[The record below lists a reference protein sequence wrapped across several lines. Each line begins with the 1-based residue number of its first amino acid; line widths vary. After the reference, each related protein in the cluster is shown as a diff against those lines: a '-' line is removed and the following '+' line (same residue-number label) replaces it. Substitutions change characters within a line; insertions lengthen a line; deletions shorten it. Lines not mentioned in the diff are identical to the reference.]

1 MPSSPPRILLVDD
14 EELMVATLGRWLA
27 RTGARVATATST
39 AAGLQALADDHDLVI
54 TDLNLGDGLGTEL
67 VAALDAAGHRAR
79 VLFLTSSPARLAH
92 LAVGPGRRVAA
103 VVEKGG
109 GTAALRD
116 AIAAAL
122 AEASPVERAG
132 RDAAAPVVAA
142 RR

>member
-14 EELMVATLGRWLA
+14 EELIVATLGRWLA

-39 AAGLQALADDHDLVI
+39 AAGLHAVADDHDLVI
-54 TDLNLGDGLGTEL
+54 TNLNLGDGLGTEL

-79 VLFLTSSPARLAH
+79 VLFFTSSPARLAH

-122 AEASPVERAG
+122 AEALPVERVGPDA
-132 RDAAAPVVAA
+132 DAAVTAA
-142 RR
+142 LR